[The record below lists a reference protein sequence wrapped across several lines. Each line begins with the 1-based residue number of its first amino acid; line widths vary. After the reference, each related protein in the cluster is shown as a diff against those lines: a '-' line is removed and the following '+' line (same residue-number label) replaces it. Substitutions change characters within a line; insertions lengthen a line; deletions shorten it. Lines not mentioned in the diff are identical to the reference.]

1 MSSVEY
7 HYPVIGRKG
16 TGGVFDRLPIQTL
29 GKDQPYQ
36 FALFILAFSA
46 IQQRSDAPHIEPAAT
61 FMEIAS
67 IHGKP
72 YVEWAGD
79 RNKDTSADYSPTD
92 KKDTNPVPSRFGGY
106 CNHGAVVFPTWH
118 RPYVMLIEQSIGN
131 IAEQLAHDIETNNPG
146 ENGVWIKA
154 AKELRFPYWDWA
166 DKDVPEN
173 GLPPVLYEDK
183 IEIMAA
189 GGKKRIVNNPLLIFL
204 VCRWNSIRLYRRDGR
219 LGQVAYFS
227 KWQRTYRHA
236 DSTPNPEGSHIDS
249 LQTAFKAGA
258 KDLRRRVA
266 QLFTFNDD
274 QNSAITHVLVSARII
289 YREMDFVNSGS
300 LEGVHDTVHILLG
313 GNGQMSYPDYAGFDP
328 IFFLH
333 HSNVDRLCMYISF
346 KGVVLLLNPPSGS
359 VGVVLHTEYWMGSG
373 YEHDNE
379 QYPWTQARGTYAQ
392 VYNEQLLPD
401 GPLQPFRTEQGD
413 YWTST
418 QARFLDEQGYPKY
431 YSFPEFEGIKVD
443 KAATSSQERAA
454 ARKRVQA
461 YYDFDPQTKAKQVA
475 SHAWKHLPVPNKED
489 PAVPSDHTVIP
500 NYRTFVVHVK
510 LVEHAY
516 NRSYSF
522 QLHHKGNVH
531 SSPQLVG
538 TITVFARPDNS
549 PCKACA
555 MRREAGSVV
564 RGMIPIPPE
573 LIDSIIKSNGG
584 AESGVSFNQTL
595 AHIKGEFV
603 GKLVDATGS
612 QLAGAEG
619 GVETTQVPQHRAT
632 SRRVTPVEISLVSA
646 AVAEHVEDKARPV
659 HLCDWQLHDGIFNG
673 GWLATH
679 KDSE

>member
-16 TGGVFDRLPIQTL
+16 TGGIFHRLPIQTL
-29 GKDQPYQ
+29 QKDQPYQ

-46 IQQRSDAPHIEPAAT
+46 IQQRSDTPDIEPAAT
-61 FMEIAS
+61 FTEIAS

-79 RNKDTSADYSPTD
+79 RNKDTSADYSATD
-92 KKDTNPVPSRFGGY
+92 KKDINPVPSRFGGY

-131 IAEQLAHDIETNNPG
+131 VAEQLAHDIETNNPG

-183 IEIMAA
+183 VEIMAA
-189 GGKKRIVNNPLLIFL
+189 GGKKQTVDNPLSFFSFVGGIPSDFT
-204 VCRWNSIRLYRRDGR
+204 DEKDDTT
-219 LGQVAYFS
+219 GQVAYFS
-227 KWQRTYRHA
+227 RWQRTYRYA
-236 DSTPNPEGSHIDS
+236 YSTPNPEGSHIDL
-249 LQTAFKAGA
+249 LQKTFKAEA

-274 QNSAITHVLVSARII
+274 QNSAITWDDFSNHTAESK
-289 YREMDFVNSGS
+289 REMDFVNSGS
-300 LEGVHDTVHILLG
+300 LEGVHDTVHNLL
-313 GNGQMSYPDYAGFDP
+313 SYPDYAGFDP
-328 IFFLH
+328 IFFLA
-333 HSNVDRLCMYISF
+333 LWEWCY
-346 KGVVLLLNPPSGS
+346 
-359 VGVVLHTEYWMGSG
+359 TEYWMGSG
-373 YEHDNE
+373 YEHDGE

-413 YWTST
+413 YWTSS
-418 QARFLDEQGYPKY
+418 QARFLDEQSYPKY

-443 KAATSSQERAA
+443 QAATSSQERAL

-461 YYDFDPQTKAKQVA
+461 YYGFDPQTKAKKVA

-500 NYRTFVVHVK
+500 HYRTFVVHVK

-522 QLHHKGNVH
+522 QLHHKGNAH
-531 SSPQLVG
+531 SSPQLV
-538 TITVFARPDNS
+538 
-549 PCKACA
+549 
-555 MRREAGSVV
+555 GSVV

-584 AESGVSFNQTL
+584 ADSGVSFDQTL

-612 QLAGAEG
+612 ELAGAEG
-619 GVETTQVPQHRAT
+619 GLGTIQVPQHHAT

-646 AVAEHVEDKARPV
+646 AVAEHVEDKDRPV
-659 HLCDWQLHDGIFNG
+659 YLCGWQHHASIFNG
-673 GWLATH
+673 GWRATH

>member
-16 TGGVFDRLPIQTL
+16 TGGIFDRLPIQTL
-29 GKDQPYQ
+29 QKDQPYQ
-36 FALFILAFSA
+36 FALFILASIA
-46 IQQRSDAPHIEPAAT
+46 IQQRPDAPQVIQESAAT
-61 FMEIAS
+61 FMQIAS

-79 RNKDTSADYSPTD
+79 RNKDTSADYSATD
-92 KKDTNPVPSRFGGY
+92 KKDINPVPSRFGGY
-106 CNHGAVVFPTWH
+106 CNHGAVIFPTWH

-146 ENGVWIKA
+146 ENGVWTKA

-173 GLPPVLYEDK
+173 GLPPVLYEDQV
-183 IEIMAA
+183 EIMAA
-189 GGKKRIVNNPLLIFL
+189 GGKKQTVDNPLSFFSYVGGIPSDFTDE
-204 VCRWNSIRLYRRDGR
+204 RDDST
-219 LGQVAYFS
+219 GQVAYFS
-227 KWQRTYRHA
+227 KWQRTYRYA
-236 DSTPNPEGSHIDS
+236 ASTPNPEGSRIDL
-249 LQTAFKAGA
+249 LQTAIKDGA
-258 KDLRRRVA
+258 LDLRRRVA
-266 QLFTFNDD
+266 QLFTINDD
-274 QNSAITHVLVSARII
+274 ENSALAWDGFSNHTAESK
-289 YREMDFVNSGS
+289 REMDFVNSAS
-300 LEGVHDTVHILLG
+300 LEGVHDTVHVLIG
-313 GNGQMSYPDYAGFDP
+313 GNGQMSDPDYAGFDP

-333 HSNVDRLCMYISF
+333 HANVDRLLALWEWCY
-346 KGVVLLLNPPSGS
+346 
-359 VGVVLHTEYWMGSG
+359 TEYWMEDG
-373 YEHDNE
+373 YEHDGE
-379 QYPWTQARGTYAQ
+379 QYAWTQARGTYAQ

-413 YWTST
+413 YWTSS
-418 QARFLDEQGYPKY
+418 QARSLNENGYPKY

-443 KAATSSQERAA
+443 KAATSAEERAA

-461 YYDFDPQTKAKQVA
+461 YYGFDPQTKAKRVA
-475 SHAWKHLPVPNKED
+475 SDSWKHLPVPSQED
-489 PAVPSDHTVIP
+489 PTVPSDHTVIP
-500 NYRTFVVHVK
+500 HYRTFFVHVK
-510 LVEHAY
+510 LPEHAY

-522 QLHHKGNVH
+522 QLHHKGNAR

-538 TITVFARPDNS
+538 TITVFARPDHS

-555 MRREAGSVV
+555 VRRETGSVI

-573 LIDSIIKSNGG
+573 LIDSIIRSHVVRD
-584 AESGVSFNQTL
+584 SGVTFDQTL

-603 GKLVDATGS
+603 GKLMDASGS

-619 GVETTQVPQHRAT
+619 GQETQVPQNRAA
-632 SRRVTPVEISLVSA
+632 SRRVTPKEISLVSA
-646 AVAEHVEDKARPV
+646 AVAQHVEDKDRPV
-659 HLCDWQLHDGIFNG
+659 YLFDWQRHDGIFNG

>member
-1 MSSVEY
+1 MSSSTEY
-7 HYPVIGRKG
+7 HYPVIGRRG
-16 TGGVFDRLPIQTL
+16 TGGIFDRLPIQTL
-29 GKDQPYQ
+29 EKDHPYQ
-36 FALFILAFSA
+36 FALFILAFNA
-46 IQQRSDAPHIEPAAT
+46 IQQRPDAPHVIEEPAAT

-79 RNKDTSADYSPTD
+79 RNKDISADYSATD

-131 IAEQLAHDIETNNPG
+131 IAEQLAHDIEANNPG
-146 ENGVWIKA
+146 EKGVWIKA

-173 GLPPVLYEDK
+173 GLPPVLYKEK
-183 IEIMAA
+183 VEIVAA
-189 GGKKRIVNNPLLIFL
+189 GGKKQIVGNPLSFFSY
-204 VCRWNSIRLYRRDGR
+204 VGGVPSDFSDEKDDTT
-219 LGQVAYFS
+219 GQVAYFS
-227 KWQRTYRHA
+227 KWQRTYRYA
-236 DSTPNPEGSHIDS
+236 YSTPDPEGSHID
-249 LQTAFKAGA
+249 LVQKAFKAGA

-266 QLFTFNDD
+266 HLFTFNDD
-274 QNSAITHVLVSARII
+274 ENSAIAWDDFSNHTAESK
-289 YREMDFVNSGS
+289 REIDFVNRGS
-300 LEGVHDTVHILLG
+300 LEGVHDTVHLLLG
-313 GNGQMSYPDYAGFDP
+313 GNGHMSYPDYAGFDP

-333 HSNVDRLCMYISF
+333 HSNVDRLLALWEWCY
-346 KGVVLLLNPPSGS
+346 
-359 VGVVLHTEYWMGSG
+359 TEYWMGSG
-373 YEHDNE
+373 YEHDGE

-401 GPLQPFRTEQGD
+401 GPLQPFRTGQGD
-413 YWTST
+413 YWTSS
-418 QARFLDEQGYPKY
+418 QARFLHEQSYPKY

-443 KAATSSQERAA
+443 QAAATPQERAE

-461 YYDFDPQTKAKQVA
+461 YYDFDPQTKAKQVT
-475 SHAWKHLPVPNKED
+475 SHSWKHLPVPSNDD
-489 PAVPSDHTVIP
+489 PVVPSDHTVIP
-500 NYRTFVVHVK
+500 HYRTFVVHVK
-510 LVEHAY
+510 LLEHAY

-522 QLHHKGNVH
+522 QLHHKGNAN
-531 SSPQLVG
+531 SSAQLVG
-538 TITVFARPDNS
+538 TVTVFARPDQS

-555 MRREAGSVV
+555 VRREAGSIV

-573 LIDSIIKSNGG
+573 LIESVIKSNGG
-584 AESGVSFNQTL
+584 AESGITFDQTL

-603 GKLVDATGS
+603 GTLVDATGS
-612 QLAGAEG
+612 ELAGAEG
-619 GVETTQVPQHRAT
+619 GLEGTNVPQTGRAA

-646 AVAEHVEDKARPV
+646 AVAEHGKDKSRPV
-659 HLCDWQLHDGIFNG
+659 YLCDWQHHDGIFNS

>member
-16 TGGVFDRLPIQTL
+16 TGGIFDRLPIQTL
-29 GKDQPYQ
+29 EKDHPYQ

-46 IQQRSDAPHIEPAAT
+46 IQQRSDAPQVVEEPAAT

-79 RNKDTSADYSPTD
+79 RNKDISADYSAND

-131 IAEQLAHDIETNNPG
+131 IAEKLAQDIEANNPD
-146 ENGVWIKA
+146 ESGVWIKA

-166 DKDVPEN
+166 GKDVPEN
-173 GLPPVLYEDK
+173 GLPPVLYEEK
-183 IEIMAA
+183 VEIMAV
-189 GGKKRIVNNPLLIFL
+189 GGQKQIVNNPLSYFSY
-204 VCRWNSIRLYRRDGR
+204 VGGVPSDFSDEKDDST
-219 LGQVAYFS
+219 GQVAYFS
-227 KWQRTYRHA
+227 KWQRTYRYA
-236 DSTPNPEGSHIDS
+236 SSTPDPEGSHTDL
-249 LQTAFKAGA
+249 LQKTFKAGA
-258 KDLRRRVA
+258 NDLRRRVA

-274 QNSAITHVLVSARII
+274 ENSAIAWDDFSNHTAESKRDI
-289 YREMDFVNSGS
+289 DFVNRGS

-333 HSNVDRLCMYISF
+333 HSNVDRLFALWEWCY
-346 KGVVLLLNPPSGS
+346 
-359 VGVVLHTEYWMGSG
+359 TEYWMGSG
-373 YEHDNE
+373 YEQDGE

-401 GPLQPFRTEQGD
+401 GALQPFRTQQRD
-413 YWTST
+413 YWTSSQT
-418 QARFLDEQGYPKY
+418 RFLHEQSYPKY

-443 KAATSSQERAA
+443 QAAMSSQERAE

-461 YYDFDPQTKAKQVA
+461 YYDFDPQTKAKQVT
-475 SHAWKHLPVPNKED
+475 SQAWKHLPVPNKED

-500 NYRTFVVHVK
+500 HYRTFGVHVK
-510 LVEHAY
+510 LLEHAY

-522 QLHHKGNVH
+522 QLHHKGNAH

-538 TITVFARPDNS
+538 TITVFARPDHS

-555 MRREAGSVV
+555 IRREAGSIV
-564 RGMIPIPPE
+564 RGLIPIPPE
-573 LIDSIIKSNGG
+573 LIDSIIRSNGG
-584 AESGVSFNQTL
+584 GDSGVSFDQTL

-603 GKLVDATGS
+603 GRLVDATGS
-612 QLAGAEG
+612 ELAGAEG
-619 GVETTQVPQHRAT
+619 GLEVTQVPQHRAA

-646 AVAEHVEDKARPV
+646 AVAEHVEDKNRPV
-659 HLCDWQLHDGIFNG
+659 YLCDWQHHNSIFNG

>member
-1 MSSVEY
+1 MSSSTEY

-16 TGGVFDRLPIQTL
+16 TGGIFDRLSIQTL
-29 GKDQPYQ
+29 EKDHPYQ
-36 FALFILAFSA
+36 FALFILAFNA
-46 IQQRSDAPHIEPAAT
+46 IQQRSDAPQVVEEPAAT

-79 RNKDTSADYSPTD
+79 RNKDISADYSATD

-131 IAEQLAHDIETNNPG
+131 VAEQLAHDIEANNPG
-146 ENGVWIKA
+146 ENGVWIQA

-173 GLPPVLYEDK
+173 GLPPVLYNEK
-183 IEIMAA
+183 VEIVAA
-189 GGKKRIVNNPLLIFL
+189 GGKKQIVGNPLSFFSY
-204 VCRWNSIRLYRRDGR
+204 VGGVPSDFSDEKDDTT
-219 LGQVAYFS
+219 GQVAYFS
-227 KWQRTYRHA
+227 KWQRTYRYA
-236 DSTPNPEGSHIDS
+236 YSTPDPEGSHIDL
-249 LQTAFKAGA
+249 LQKAFKAGA

-266 QLFTFNDD
+266 HLFTFNDD
-274 QNSAITHVLVSARII
+274 EDSAIAWDDFSNHTAESK
-289 YREMDFVNSGS
+289 REIDFVNRGS
-300 LEGVHDTVHILLG
+300 LEGVHDTVHLLLG
-313 GNGQMSYPDYAGFDP
+313 GNGQMTYPDYAGFDP

-333 HSNVDRLCMYISF
+333 HSNVDRLLALWEWCY
-346 KGVVLLLNPPSGS
+346 
-359 VGVVLHTEYWMGSG
+359 TEYWMGSG
-373 YEHDNE
+373 YEHDGE

-401 GPLQPFRTEQGD
+401 GPLQPFRTGQGD
-413 YWTST
+413 YWTSS
-418 QARFLDEQGYPKY
+418 QARFLHEQSYPKY

-443 KAATSSQERAA
+443 QAATTSQERAS

-461 YYDFDPQTKAKQVA
+461 YYDFDPQTKAKQVT
-475 SHAWKHLPVPNKED
+475 SHAWKHLPVPNNED
-489 PAVPSDHTVIP
+489 PVVPSDHTVIP
-500 NYRTFVVHVK
+500 HYRTFVVHVK
-510 LVEHAY
+510 LLEHAY

-522 QLHHKGNVH
+522 QLHHKGNAN
-531 SSPQLVG
+531 SSAQLVG
-538 TITVFARPDNS
+538 TITVFARPDHS

-555 MRREAGSVV
+555 VRREAGSIV

-573 LIDSIIKSNGG
+573 LIESIIKSNGG
-584 AESGVSFNQTL
+584 AESGTTFDQTL

-603 GKLVDATGS
+603 GRLVDASGS
-612 QLAGAEG
+612 ELAGAEG
-619 GVETTQVPQHRAT
+619 GLEETKVPQHRAA
-632 SRRVTPVEISLVSA
+632 SGRVTPVEISLVSA
-646 AVAEHVEDKARPV
+646 AVAEHGKDDARPV
-659 HLCDWQLHDGIFNG
+659 YLCDWQHHDGIFNG